1 MFRPPLDANELTL
14 IGRGELSDETNSARA
29 FSFFPV
35 CLNIGV
41 LIASTLGGSFGNINR
56 FPRLRDSIPLFKTF
70 PYLLANLLTAI
81 ITLIPALIA
90 LIWLRETLPPK
101 PVIKQ
106 GSGEANAEPTTAAS
120 TEPAEGNANDQAES
134 GPVESTLDVS
144 YKSLFSRHITA
155 LMFSF
160 GILSLLGGVQGTLIP
175 LFCFTPIH
183 NGGLGFT
190 STEIGNT
197 LSLRAIAT
205 LSIQLFVF
213 PPLQRRIGTVR
224 LYQWLMCLWIPSFL
238 GYPVLN
244 GLARNDHPTL
254 VWIGLAFVL
263 ILSSIANMAFGK
275 SQFPLVFLNLLANR
289 IAATVCNL
297 IMTNAA
303 APSRRLLGAINGY
316 SQFIQAIVRII
327 GPGGASILFAVSID
341 KQILGGSLVWIVL
354 GLVGV
359 IGVFSGLL
367 I

>member
-1 MFRPPLDANELTL
+1 QVL
-14 IGRGELSDETNSARA
+14 GEADVNAESA
-29 FSFFPV
+29 
-35 CLNIGV
+35 
-41 LIASTLGGSFGNINR
+41 
-56 FPRLRDSIPLFKTF
+56 
-70 PYLLANLLTAI
+70 TAI
-81 ITLIPALIA
+81 
-90 LIWLRETLPPK
+90 
-101 PVIKQ
+101 
-106 GSGEANAEPTTAAS
+106 TA
-120 TEPAEGNANDQAES
+120 EPAEGNADDQGES

-190 STEIGNT
+190 ATEIGHT

-213 PPLQRRIGTVR
+213 PPLQRRVGTVG
-224 LYQWLMCLWIPSFL
+224 LYRWLMCLWIPSFL

-244 GLARNDHPTL
+244 GLARTDHPTL

-275 SQFPLVFLNLLANR
+275 SPRSLILLCLLADGFVL
-289 IAATVCNL
+289 TVCNL

-341 KQILGGSLVWIVL
+341 KQILGGSLVWLVL